1 MNGLYEFD
9 FPFFGF
15 FPQHPRED
23 KRSLPFR
30 GGLNLYE
37 TKDSLVAEAAV
48 PGAKKEEIS
57 VEVKEGVLKIDSEH
71 QEKKEEKKD
80 KGTVYR
86 SQLQSAYHYVTT
98 LPKPVEE
105 NKARAKLQDGV
116 LTITFPLVKK
126 GQKKGKGIAIEEL

>member
-9 FPFFGF
+9 LPFFGF
-15 FPQHPRED
+15 WGQQPFED

-37 TKDSLVAEAAV
+37 TKDTLVAEAAV

-57 VEVKEGVLKIDSEH
+57 VEIKDGVIRIDAEH
-71 QEKKEEKKD
+71 QEGKEKREKE
-80 KGTVYR
+80 TTYR

-105 NKARAKLQDGV
+105 DKARAKLQDGI
-116 LTITFPLVKK
+116 LTITLPLAKK
-126 GQKKGKGIAIEEL
+126 APKGKGIAIEEL